1 VVLVRRAED
10 GEDRAAHASGL
21 HPRDIEMTV
30 VTARSERLVT
40 VRSQRVVVSVEYG
53 QHRTST

>member
-1 VVLVRRAED
+1 
-10 GEDRAAHASGL
+10 
-21 HPRDIEMTV
+21 MTV
-30 VTARSERLVT
+30 VTARSERLMT